1 MVIPDK
7 LIHRRSYSV
16 SQRLILCKTAEL
28 IWALDAGS
36 KLILYS
42 FWPALQLCILLSIS
56 LQSVESLISLSQPHI
71 VVRKSLFRLPKSV
84 MLTSPP
90 VAWKFS
96 FSLRLYKNCTYHQL
110 APLFFLCKSYL
121 TNLLLQLSSCLF
133 GYKTDSKIS
142 GYVWTGRYPAEQTM
156 NPSVTWQASTTKKE
170 FMSLVVCHQK
180 CIAVLI

>member
-16 SQRLILCKTAEL
+16 SQKLILCKTAEL

-42 FWPALQLCILLSIS
+42 FWPALQLCILLSTS
-56 LQSVESLISLSQPHI
+56 LQSVESLSLSQPHI
-71 VVRKSLFRLPKSV
+71 VVRKSLFRVRKSV

-170 FMSLVVCHQK
+170 FMSLVVYHQK